1 MQYPESM
8 IKSTLQ
14 LAGMIVNGMP
24 GDHGSTLQ
32 ESIDEE
38 RGRSCGIIRLAASHH
53 DGLANLVTDG

>member
-1 MQYPESM
+1 M